1 MTLRREGFPPG
12 VPCWID
18 TAQPDPVAAASFYGA
33 LFGWEFEDRMPAGAP
48 GQYFV
53 ARLRGRDVAAV
64 GSQFDTATPVPA
76 WSTYIWVDSAEE
88 TAAKVVGAGGTV
100 LGAPFDVLDAGRM
113 AVCADPAGALFHLW
127 EPGAHRGAEAVNEP
141 GTWNWSILSTS
152 DLEGSKAFYG
162 AVFGWEADDME
173 FGGVMWRLPGY
184 ADFLEQFDPGLRQR
198 HSEFGAPTGFS
209 DAIGW
214 MMPVDPGQ
222 PPHWSVTFSVD
233 DADAVVAEAVELGG
247 AIVGTPVDNGVV
259 RTAVLTDPQGAAFTV
274 SHFRS

>member
-1 MTLRREGFPPG
+1 MTLERDGFPPG

-18 TAQPDPVAAASFYGA
+18 IAQPDPMVAAAFYGA
-33 LFGWEFEDRMPAGAP
+33 LFGWEYEERMPAEAP
-48 GQYFV
+48 GHYLV

-64 GSQFDTATPVPA
+64 GSQLDGASPVPA
-76 WSTYIWVDSAEE
+76 WSTYIWVDSADE
-88 TAAKVVGAGGTV
+88 AAARVAGAGGAV
-100 LGAPFDVLDAGRM
+100 LGEPFDVLDAGRM
-113 AVCADPAGALFHLW
+113 AVCADPAGAMFHLW
-127 EPGAHRGAEAVNEP
+127 QPGTHRGAQAVNEP
-141 GTWNWSILSTS
+141 GTWNWSTLSTS
-152 DLEGSKAFYG
+152 DVDASKSFYG
-162 AVFGWEADDME
+162 AVFGWEADDTD

-198 HSEFGAPTGFS
+198 HADFGSPAGFS